1 MTCPSPEVRHA
12 ISFVGQPNEKCV
24 DEIERQAYEITRLT
38 EQLRLALDR
47 AVTAEELL
55 AAAEKRI
62 AELEREIKLWKSKC
76 VMSAPCSDY

>member
-12 ISFVGQPNEKCV
+12 ITFVELPNEKCV

-47 AVTAEELL
+47 AVTAEWLL

-62 AELEREIKLWKSKC
+62 AELEQILRDIPS
-76 VMSAPCSDY
+76 SDD